1 MRFGCKRAEQQMHQ
15 LFAAR
20 QEEVRDKADEER
32 AHHRTDADRAA
43 EQPAGGDKGEVAD
56 DTYDAE
62 FLVELLADDKAD
74 KVVRSCACVGFDD
87 DAHAEREDD
96 AARSQNGQLQP
107 EIRDVQG
114 KRRGKKRGK
123 EVNDRPA
130 ADHAGD
136 GAGHDVRAIDEQEHN
151 DDEQAQRNVRA
162 AVGEKCPAGQLLQR
176 MEHALHQHIKGVC
189 AQIGQQKQR
198 HAEVRDGKAKQQN
211 DEPREQLF
219 DGIFQHNNSPT
230 VIAPTGTVTMIAY
243 GACACNL

>member
-32 AHHRTDADRAA
+32 AHHRTDADRAT

-219 DGIFQHNNSPT
+219 DGIFQHNNPPT

>member
-1 MRFGCKRAEQQMHQ
+1 MQAGG
-15 LFAAR
+15 AADAPAFRSAAGRSPR
-20 QEEVRDKADEER
+20 QSRRGTRTPPYRRRPRRRVR
-32 AHHRTDADRAA
+32 

-219 DGIFQHNNSPT
+219 DGIFQHNNPPT